1 MLVNYY
7 ANESEAVRILYT
19 NGYDFEARHVARRRK
34 DGRVVVARGSHEGS
48 QYRVEYKEA
57 SNA

>member
-7 ANESEAVRILYT
+7 QSESHAARVLYT
-19 NGYDFEARHVARRRK
+19 NGYNFEARHVARRRK
-34 DGRVVVARGSHEGS
+34 NGRVIVARGCNEGS
-48 QYRVEYKEA
+48 QYRVEYKEM